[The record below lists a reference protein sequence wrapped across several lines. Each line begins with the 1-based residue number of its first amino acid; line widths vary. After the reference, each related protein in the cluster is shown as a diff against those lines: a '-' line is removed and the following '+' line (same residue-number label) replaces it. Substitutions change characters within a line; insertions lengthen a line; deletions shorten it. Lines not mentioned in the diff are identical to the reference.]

1 MTFHMAELTEAEH
14 AERAR
19 SAAKIQHELDIK
31 RAREE
36 AAQLWVN
43 KVAELEREVAE
54 LRAVLA
60 TVELVADDVADR
72 DWRGTHAKVQ
82 VTAVNEVLKLFP
94 RDNSKDGDVFRSCL
108 IAQTVF
114 CKNGERD
121 EISADLCPRCVGRYG
136 SPLRI
141 LWVSR
146 YASNFVSVIAQIDPR
161 VTSGAVTSRRHSWR

>member
-31 RAREE
+31 RARAE
-36 AAQLWVN
+36 ARADADQKSVDQITALQ
-43 KVAELEREVAE
+43 REVAE

-82 VTAVNEVLKLFP
+82 TAAVREVLA
-94 RDNSKDGDVFRSCL
+94 RWH
-108 IAQTVF
+108 
-114 CKNGERD
+114 ER
-121 EISADLCPRCVGRYG
+121 EA
-136 SPLRI
+136 
-141 LWVSR
+141 
-146 YASNFVSVIAQIDPR
+146 
-161 VTSGAVTSRRHSWR
+161 RR